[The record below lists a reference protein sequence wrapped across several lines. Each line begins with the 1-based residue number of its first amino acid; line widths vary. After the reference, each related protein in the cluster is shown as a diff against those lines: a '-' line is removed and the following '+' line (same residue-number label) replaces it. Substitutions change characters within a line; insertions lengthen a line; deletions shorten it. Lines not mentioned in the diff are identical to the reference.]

1 MLLLTFEAIIMKKII
16 LILLAQASF
25 LCAQPVYFQKIFGS
39 SGTDAGRSIRQLS
52 SGAIFIAGYA
62 DSATVGSNDYTV
74 AKLDKFGNLIW
85 INYYGDSLNNIA
97 LCINTTNDGNLIVCG
112 QTEIS
117 SGNEDAFVCKLDTNG
132 AVLWYKTY
140 GGSLNQSL
148 KYIEATFDKGYI
160 ACGFTSDMSGSNDYY
175 IIKLDSLGNQQW
187 IGNYGGS
194 FNDYADMVLQ
204 TPDSGYIITGD
215 TNSDGAGGYD
225 VEVIRLDANGSVVWD
240 KLYGDSLQN
249 GCQGILALKNGGYL
263 SYGETGTSTSG
274 TFDFFIQK
282 LDVLGNSLFRQ
293 TFGGIKSDALFSLVE
308 AYDGGFVFTGYS
320 NSYSSG
326 PLNLVIGKTDSL
338 ANLLW
343 VNAYGSSGIDIG
355 YEIINER
362 DSGFLVIGNTYQ
374 NGSDEYFLFHVNDS
388 GKVVGMPDW
397 KERLDQV
404 QVYPNPNKGIIRIVL
419 PTKASGEFRLE
430 LFTLDGQCVYMDSQQ
445 QQYSNELVVDF
456 GDYHTGG
463 VYFLKITHL
472 LENYYAKIFVT
483 N

>member
-1 MLLLTFEAIIMKKII
+1 M
-16 LILLAQASF
+16 
-25 LCAQPVYFQKIFGS
+25 
-39 SGTDAGRSIRQLS
+39 
-52 SGAIFIAGYA
+52 
-62 DSATVGSNDYTV
+62 
-74 AKLDKFGNLIW
+74 
-85 INYYGDSLNNIA
+85 
-97 LCINTTNDGNLIVCG
+97 
-112 QTEIS
+112 
-117 SGNEDAFVCKLDTNG
+117 
-132 AVLWYKTY
+132 
-140 GGSLNQSL
+140 
-148 KYIEATFDKGYI
+148 
-160 ACGFTSDMSGSNDYY
+160 
-175 IIKLDSLGNQQW
+175 
-187 IGNYGGS
+187 
-194 FNDYADMVLQ
+194 
-204 TPDSGYIITGD
+204 
-215 TNSDGAGGYD
+215 
-225 VEVIRLDANGSVVWD
+225 
-240 KLYGDSLQN
+240 
-249 GCQGILALKNGGYL
+249 
-263 SYGETGTSTSG
+263 
-274 TFDFFIQK
+274 
-282 LDVLGNSLFRQ
+282 
-293 TFGGIKSDALFSLVE
+293 FSLVE

-445 QQYSNELVVDF
+445 QQYSNELVVHF